1 MIGFFIILLFL
12 VIGNVLSWL
21 LGGIV
26 PGSVI
31 GMLLLFVAL
40 CLKWVKPHQIR
51 QAVTILTGNMS
62 FFFVPAM
69 VGIMEQWGLIRVH
82 LAGWLSVL
90 LLSTLTIMITS
101 GWTLQ
106 SIARLSQYIKHKE
119 AAHA

>member
-51 QAVTILTGNMS
+51 QTVTILTGNMS

-106 SIARLSQYIKHKE
+106 SIARLSQHIKHKE